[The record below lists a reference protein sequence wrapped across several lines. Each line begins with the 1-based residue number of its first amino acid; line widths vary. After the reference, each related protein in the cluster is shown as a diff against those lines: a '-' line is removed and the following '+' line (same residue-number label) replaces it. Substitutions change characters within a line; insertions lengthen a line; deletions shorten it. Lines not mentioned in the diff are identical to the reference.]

1 VSTPPSADE
10 FYLAASES
18 RAVFQGDVFVDV
30 PITKAAAGNTVASE
44 PHWSAKRLHAATVS
58 YPCDIIVASDG
69 VTLNKAQAVVPV
81 YRAADYRITVPD
93 DWEGAW
99 SVCPLP
105 DLVGDGAMWVADFR
119 RITTI
124 DRSYLRLEDRVRCL
138 SEVGW
143 AWFRRRLITA
153 LTRGTLPVEDL
164 VEIGASTW
172 AEAEFETRWVVAG
185 RDPKD
190 FQTWLDEV
198 DLSIGVY
205 PSRRAAL
212 ADTTGRDAVEHALS
226 SLLGP

>member
-1 VSTPPSADE
+1 
-10 FYLAASES
+10 
-18 RAVFQGDVFVDV
+18 
-30 PITKAAAGNTVASE
+30 
-44 PHWSAKRLHAATVS
+44 
-58 YPCDIIVASDG
+58 
-69 VTLNKAQAVVPV
+69 
-81 YRAADYRITVPD
+81 
-93 DWEGAW
+93 
-99 SVCPLP
+99 
-105 DLVGDGAMWVADFR
+105 MWVADFR